1 MQLSPQA
8 YSNMTDY
15 LARLYD
21 VALYT
26 VQGMSHPV
34 IFYPA
39 QARQR
44 NHVDSIL
51 GHIPSATLS
60 KDDFTIYDYGYLH
73 SLQNSQRHLFNGT
86 TFALKQIR
94 TKPLR
99 IDAHFGTYYDMLA
112 TCYSMEQELIDSSDS
127 KFIRLP
133 LRSQLHREL
142 SPKNSLS
149 DGRGRSAAIGCVALI
164 VFNDGEDYQ
173 AIISRRTKSHATRSD
188 SYHLLPA
195 FIFQP
200 MSEAMRD
207 SEWSIEHHFYREWL
221 EELFGMAE
229 SDSMDFY
236 QHPALVDLRQMQ
248 DNKQAGLY
256 LTGMAMNLL
265 TLRPEICMLTLI
277 HDSGWWQRVNASGSP
292 IKVAPSESRD
302 ELLLIPIAEDDNL
315 FYALP
320 DKTLTGFVPQAIPAL
335 WEGVTLAREIIN
347 NL

>member
-1 MQLSPQA
+1 MHLSPEA
-8 YSNMTDY
+8 YRNITDY
-15 LARLYD
+15 LARFYD
-21 VALYT
+21 VPLYT
-26 VQGMSHPV
+26 LQDINHPV

-39 QARQR
+39 QEAQR

-51 GHIPSATLS
+51 GRIPTETLN

-73 SLQNSQRHLFNGT
+73 SLQNSKSHLYNGK
-86 TFALKQIR
+86 TFTLKQVR
-94 TKPLR
+94 AKPLR
-99 IDAHFGTYYDMLA
+99 IDAQFGTYYDMLA

-142 SPKNSLS
+142 SPKNSLTH
-149 DGRGRSAAIGCVALI
+149 GRGRSAAIGCVALI
-164 VFNDGEDYQ
+164 VFNDGEQYQ
-173 AIISRRTKSHATRSD
+173 AIISQRTTSHATRSE

-200 MSEAMRD
+200 MADEMRAN
-207 SEWSIEHHFYREWL
+207 EWSVEHHFYREWL
-221 EELFGMAE
+221 EELFSMAE

-256 LTGMAMNLL
+256 LTGIAMNLL
-265 TLRPEICMLTLI
+265 TLRPEICMLLLI
-277 HDSGWWQRVNASGSP
+277 HDDGWWQRVNAPDSP
-292 IKVAPSESRD
+292 IKLATSETRD
-302 ELLLIPIAEDDNL
+302 KVKLIPIENDDDL
-315 FYALP
+315 FNALP

-335 WEGVTLAREIIN
+335 WEGVALAREIIG
-347 NL
+347 